1 MDYFR
6 YTHVGASHVLKAAG
20 LAVRSVHL
28 VGGSELTSAWL
39 LGFGSGDMQPPQL
52 DDASILHEVDRRNM
66 SKPSDELF
74 MAVGLLAPGLVT
86 TWAPLAPTPVV
97 ASSLRVKSD
106 LAPQAKSPA

>member
-74 MAVGLLAPGLVT
+74 MAVGLLARKSGVRNT
-86 TWAPLAPTPVV
+86 MRV
-97 ASSLRVKSD
+97 ARYYNMRKSF
-106 LAPQAKSPA
+106 

>member
-52 DDASILHEVDRRNM
+52 DDCSWRWNCLRAKVVLPSTGRELEGPRLRDTTPREDT
-66 SKPSDELF
+66 SKMNDVS
-74 MAVGLLAPGLVT
+74 
-86 TWAPLAPTPVV
+86 PL
-97 ASSLRVKSD
+97 
-106 LAPQAKSPA
+106 